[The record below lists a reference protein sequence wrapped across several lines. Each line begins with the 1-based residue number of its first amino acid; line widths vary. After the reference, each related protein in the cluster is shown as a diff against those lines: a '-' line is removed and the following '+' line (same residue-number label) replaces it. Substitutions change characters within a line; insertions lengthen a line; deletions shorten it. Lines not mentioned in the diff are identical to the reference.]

1 MENHPLYA
9 RIQSALDSIRPYLI
23 ADGGNVEIVGISEE
37 NELKLSLV
45 GNCKSCNMSTMTF
58 RAGVEEGQVGGRNQ
72 PKYPPVIYDAYW
84 NFIWWPSK
92 RT

>member
-45 GNCKSCNMSTMTF
+45 GNCKSSNMSSMTF
-58 RAGVEEGQVGGRNQ
+58 RAGVEEA
-72 PKYPPVIYDAYW
+72 I
-84 NFIWWPSK
+84 K
-92 RT
+92 REVPEVKSVEEISQIIPQ

>member
-58 RAGVEEGQVGGRNQ
+58 RAGVEEA
-72 PKYPPVIYDAYW
+72 I
-84 NFIWWPSK
+84 K
-92 RT
+92 REVPEVKSVEEISQIVPQ

>member
-45 GNCKSCNMSTMTF
+45 GNCKSCNMSTLTF
-58 RAGVEEGQVGGRNQ
+58 RAGVEEA
-72 PKYPPVIYDAYW
+72 I
-84 NFIWWPSK
+84 K
-92 RT
+92 REVPEVKSVEEITSITPH

>member
-23 ADGGNVEIVGISEE
+23 AYGGNVEIVGISEE

-58 RAGVEEGQVGGRNQ
+58 RAGVEEA
-72 PKYPPVIYDAYW
+72 I
-84 NFIWWPSK
+84 K
-92 RT
+92 REVPEVKSVEEISQNIPQ

>member
-58 RAGVEEGQVGGRNQ
+58 RAGVEEA
-72 PKYPPVIYDAYW
+72 I
-84 NFIWWPSK
+84 K
-92 RT
+92 REVPEVKSVEEISQIIPQ